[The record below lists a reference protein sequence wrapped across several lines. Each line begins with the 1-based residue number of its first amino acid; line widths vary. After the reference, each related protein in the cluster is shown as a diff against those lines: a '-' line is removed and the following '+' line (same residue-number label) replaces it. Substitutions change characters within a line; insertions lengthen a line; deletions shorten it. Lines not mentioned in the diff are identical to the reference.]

1 MLNLPRCQVEQ
12 RTDEWYAARLG
23 CVTASNLS
31 KVMAK
36 GSGATRRNYMA
47 QLICETLTGQKE
59 ESFKSASME
68 RGNELEEVARE
79 MYCLNEFDATV
90 TETGFIPHP
99 SIEGFGASPDGLVDE
114 DGLIEIK
121 CPNTATHL
129 ETLRTGKPKTEYLL
143 QMHGQMMCTGR
154 KWCDF
159 VSYDNRLPV
168 NLAYFKTRIVFND
181 ELAQEIEQEVR
192 KFLNELKEEI
202 EKLTKY
208 AEAS

>member
-1 MLNLPRCQVEQ
+1 
-12 RTDEWYAARLG
+12 
-23 CVTASNLS
+23 
-31 KVMAK
+31 
-36 GSGATRRNYMA
+36 
-47 QLICETLTGQKE
+47 
-59 ESFKSASME
+59 
-68 RGNELEEVARE
+68 
-79 MYCLNEFDATV
+79 

-159 VSYDNRLPV
+159 VSYDNRLPA

>member
-1 MLNLPRCQVEQ
+1 
-12 RTDEWYAARLG
+12 
-23 CVTASNLS
+23 
-31 KVMAK
+31 MAK

-68 RGNELEEVARE
+68 RGNELEAVARE
-79 MYCLNEFDATV
+79 MYCLNEFDAIV
-90 TETGFIPHP
+90 TETGFIPHS